1 MLSHSR
7 VWLFATSRTVA
18 HQAPLSMGFSRQEYW
33 SGLPCPPPVDLP
45 NLGIQSVSPVSL
57 TLAGGVFFF
66 TTSTTCIF
74 LSSLSL
80 LEDSTKTFSFWKI
93 KITKWNVIYICVTY
107 RYLKASNRHLPKHIQ
122 KRINIYWK
130 DICKTTEMKGRYKYT
145 DLKWSRTPWSSPHQP
160 CPQSVFCLWK
170 KFSQRISEKM

>member
-7 VWLFATSRTVA
+7 VWLCNLTDCSPPGSSVHGILQARILEWVAMPSSRGSS
-18 HQAPLSMGFSRQEYW
+18 QLRDPI
-33 SGLPCPPPVDLP
+33 C
-45 NLGIQSVSPVSL
+45 VSCISYI
-57 TLAGGVFFF
+57 GRWGFFF